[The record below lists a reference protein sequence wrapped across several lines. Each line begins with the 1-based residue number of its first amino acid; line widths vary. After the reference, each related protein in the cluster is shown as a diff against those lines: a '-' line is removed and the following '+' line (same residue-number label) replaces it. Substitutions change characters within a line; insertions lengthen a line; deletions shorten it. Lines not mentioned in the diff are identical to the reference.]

1 MALAAKE
8 RQQLLGLM
16 IFLAIV
22 AAAAFW
28 MYWRTPKEAEAA
40 ALQVKYDSLQTRV
53 DAAKRD
59 LAQGTVEQLRRR
71 VRQYEANVRLMRQLV
86 PSGAEVPSLI
96 DDVSARAKRRGVQI
110 AEITPLAPEPGQPGL
125 PFQTYRYRLGV
136 VGHYDDVA
144 EFLSDVASLRR
155 IMVPYDIAIGLASQ
169 AAAKTY
175 NDSTGSLTQVTFQLR
190 TFVKQAA
197 PADTAAGGSQP

>member
-8 RQQLLGLM
+8 RQQLLGLT

-28 MYWRTPKEAEAA
+28 MYWRTPKEAQAA

-71 VRQYEANVRLMRQLV
+71 VRQYEASVRLMRQFV

-96 DDVSARAKRRGVQI
+96 DEVSARAKRRGVEI
-110 AEITPLAPEPGQPGL
+110 AEITPLAPEPGR
-125 PFQTYRYRLGV
+125 PFATYRYRLGV

-169 AAAKTY
+169 TAARTY

-190 TFVKQAA
+190 TFVKQATA
-197 PADTAAGGSQP
+197 ADTAAGEPQP

>member
-1 MALAAKE
+1 MALATKE
-8 RQQLLGLM
+8 RQQLLGLT

-59 LAQGTVEQLRRR
+59 LARGTVEQLRRR
-71 VRQYEANVRLMRQLV
+71 VRQYEANVRVMRQLV

-96 DDVSARAKRRGVQI
+96 DEVSARAKRRGVQI
-110 AEITPLAPEPGQPGL
+110 AEITPMAPEPGQ

-190 TFVKQAA
+190 TFVKQATR
-197 PADTAAGGSQP
+197 ADTAAAESQP